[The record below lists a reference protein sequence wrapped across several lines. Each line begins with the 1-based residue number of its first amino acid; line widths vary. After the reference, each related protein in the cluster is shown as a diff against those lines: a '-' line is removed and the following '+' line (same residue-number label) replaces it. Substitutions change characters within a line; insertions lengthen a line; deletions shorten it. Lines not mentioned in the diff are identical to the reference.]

1 MKFGKILLSLFC
13 IALLA
18 GCAMPKKVTYL
29 QNLEPEKSDAVARN
43 VDIRVQP
50 EDKISILVSTP
61 EEALTSMFNLS
72 RPLSMNSTA
81 SNQERLGYTVNDRGE
96 IDLPVLGLVHVAGKT
111 RQQIAETIKHELT
124 SRNLLKDPIVT
135 VEFQNL
141 TVTVLGEVGHPGRYN
156 IDKDHL
162 TLLDAL
168 ALAGDLT
175 IQGRRDNVLVQRDED
190 GKKVI
195 HRVDI
200 SSGPDLYASPVYYLK
215 QNDVVYVEP
224 TAMRKRQSTVNGNT
238 LNTPSFWIS
247 IASFLTTVAVLVFNK

>member
-1 MKFGKILLSLFC
+1 MKSGKILLSIFC
-13 IALLA
+13 IALLT
-18 GCAMPKKVTYL
+18 GCAMPKKVTYF
-29 QNLEPEKSDAVARN
+29 QDLEPEKSEAIARS

-61 EEALTSMFNLS
+61 EEALTSMFNLQLPTTMVS
-72 RPLSMNSTA
+72 NSGQ
-81 SNQERLGYTVNDRGE
+81 NRLGYTVNDRGE
-96 IDLPVLGLVHVAGKT
+96 IDFPILGPVHVAGKT
-111 RQQIAETIKHELT
+111 RQEIAETIKHELT

-141 TVTVLGEVGHPGRYN
+141 TVTVLGEVGSPGRYN

-162 TLLDAL
+162 TLIDAL

-175 IQGRRDNVLVQRDED
+175 IQGRRDNVMVQRDED

-247 IASFLTTVAVLVFNK
+247 IASFLTTFTVLLFK

>member
-1 MKFGKILLSLFC
+1 MKSGKILLSIFC
-13 IALLA
+13 IALLTA
-18 GCAMPKKVTYL
+18 CAMPKKVTYF
-29 QNLEPEKSDAVARN
+29 QDLEPEKSEAIARS

-50 EDKISILVSTP
+50 EDKILILVSTP
-61 EEALTSMFNLS
+61 EEALTSMFNLQLPTTMVS
-72 RPLSMNSTA
+72 NS
-81 SNQERLGYTVNDRGE
+81 SQNRLGYTVNDRGE
-96 IDLPVLGLVHVAGKT
+96 IDFPILGLVHVAGKT
-111 RQQIAETIKHELT
+111 RQEIAETIKHELT

-141 TVTVLGEVGHPGRYN
+141 TVTVLGEVGSPGRYN

-162 TLLDAL
+162 TLIDAL

-175 IQGRRDNVLVQRDED
+175 IQGRRDNVMVQRDED

-247 IASFLTTVAVLVFNK
+247 IASFLTTFTVLLFK

>member
-1 MKFGKILLSLFC
+1 MKLDKILISLFC
-13 IALLA
+13 FALLA
-18 GCAMPKKVTYL
+18 GCATPKKVTYF
-29 QNLEPEKSDAVARN
+29 QDLEAEKPEAIARN

-61 EEALTSMFNLS
+61 EETLTSMFNLQL
-72 RPLSMNSTA
+72 PTSMTS
-81 SNQERLGYTVNDRGE
+81 SGQGKLGYTVNDRGD
-96 IDLPVLGLVHVAGKT
+96 IDFPVLGTIHVAGKT
-111 RQQIAETIKHELT
+111 RQEIAEMIRHELT
-124 SRNLLKDPIVT
+124 SRNLVKDPIVT

-141 TVTVLGEVGHPGRYN
+141 TVTILGEVGGPGRYN

-162 TLLDAL
+162 TLIDAL

-175 IQGRRDNVLVQRDED
+175 IQGRRDNVMVQRDED

-195 HRVDI
+195 YRVDL

-247 IASFLTTVAVLVFNK
+247 IVSFLTTFTLLIVNK

>member
-13 IALLA
+13 MALLA

-29 QNLEPEKSDAVARN
+29 QNLDPEKSDAVARN

-72 RPLSMNSTA
+72 RPTSMTNTT
-81 SNQERLGYTVNDRGE
+81 QEKLGYTVNDRGE
-96 IDLPVLGLVHVAGKT
+96 IDFPILGPVHVAGKT

-124 SRNLLKDPIVT
+124 SRNLVKDPIVT

-141 TVTVLGEVGHPGRYN
+141 TVTVLGEVGSPGRYN

-175 IQGRRDNVLVQRDED
+175 IQGRRDNVMVQRDED

-238 LNTPSFWIS
+238 LNTPSFWVS
-247 IASFLTTVAVLVFNK
+247 IASFLTTIAVLAFK

>member
-1 MKFGKILLSLFC
+1 MKSGKILLSIFC
-13 IALLA
+13 IALLT
-18 GCAMPKKVTYL
+18 GCAMPKKVTYF
-29 QNLEPEKSDAVARN
+29 QDLEPEKSEAIARS

-61 EEALTSMFNLS
+61 EEALTSMFNLQLPTTMVS
-72 RPLSMNSTA
+72 NSGQ
-81 SNQERLGYTVNDRGE
+81 NRLGYTVNDRGE
-96 IDLPVLGLVHVAGKT
+96 IDFPILGLVHVAGKT
-111 RQQIAETIKHELT
+111 RQEIAETIKHELT

-141 TVTVLGEVGHPGRYN
+141 TVTVLGEVGSPGRYN

-162 TLLDAL
+162 TLIDAL

-175 IQGRRDNVLVQRDED
+175 IQGRRDNVMVQRDED

-247 IASFLTTVAVLVFNK
+247 IASFLTTFTVLLFK

>member
-1 MKFGKILLSLFC
+1 MKSGKILLSIFC
-13 IALLA
+13 IALLTA
-18 GCAMPKKVTYL
+18 CAMPKKVTYF
-29 QNLEPEKSDAVARN
+29 QDLEPEKSEAIARS

-61 EEALTSMFNLS
+61 EEALTSMFNLQLPTTMVS
-72 RPLSMNSTA
+72 NSGQ
-81 SNQERLGYTVNDRGE
+81 NRLGYTVNDRGE
-96 IDLPVLGLVHVAGKT
+96 IDFPILGLVHVAGKT
-111 RQQIAETIKHELT
+111 RQEIAETIKHELT

-141 TVTVLGEVGHPGRYN
+141 TVTVLGEVGSPGRYN

-162 TLLDAL
+162 TLIDAL

-175 IQGRRDNVLVQRDED
+175 IQGRRDNVMVQRDED

-247 IASFLTTVAVLVFNK
+247 IASFLTTFTVLLFK

>member
-1 MKFGKILLSLFC
+1 MKLDKILISLFC
-13 IALLA
+13 FALLA
-18 GCAMPKKVTYL
+18 GCATPKKVTYF
-29 QNLEPEKSDAVARN
+29 QDLEAEKPEAIARN

-61 EEALTSMFNLS
+61 EETLTSMFNLQL
-72 RPLSMNSTA
+72 PASMTS
-81 SNQERLGYTVNDRGE
+81 SGQGRLGYTVNDRGD
-96 IDLPVLGLVHVAGKT
+96 IDFPVLGTIHVAGKT
-111 RQQIAETIKHELT
+111 RQEIAETIRHELT
-124 SRNLLKDPIVT
+124 SRNLVKDPIVT

-141 TVTVLGEVGHPGRYN
+141 TVTVLGEVGGPGRYN

-162 TLLDAL
+162 TLIDAL

-175 IQGRRDNVLVQRDED
+175 IQGRRDNVMVQRDED

-195 HRVDI
+195 YRVDL
-200 SSGPDLYASPVYYLK
+200 SSGPELYASPVYYLK

-247 IASFLTTVAVLVFNK
+247 IVSFLTTFTILLVKQ

>member
-13 IALLA
+13 IALLT
-18 GCAMPKKVTYL
+18 GCAMPKKITYL
-29 QNLEPEKSDAVARN
+29 QDLEPEKSEAIARN

-61 EEALTSMFNLS
+61 EETLTSMFNLS
-72 RPLSMNSTA
+72 RPTSMTTS
-81 SNQERLGYTVNDRGE
+81 SQEGLGYTVNDRGD
-96 IDLPVLGLVHVAGKT
+96 IDFPILGTVHVAGMT
-111 RQQIAETIKHELT
+111 RQQIAEVIKHELT
-124 SRNLLKDPIVT
+124 SRNLVKDPIVT

-141 TVTVLGEVGHPGRYN
+141 TVTVLGEVGSPGRYD

-175 IQGRRDNVLVQRDED
+175 IVGRRDNVMVQRDED

-200 SSGPDLYASPVYYLK
+200 TSGPELYASPVYYLK
-215 QNDVVYVEP
+215 QNDVIYVEP
-224 TAMRKRQSTVNGNT
+224 NAMRKRQSTVNGNT

-247 IASFLTTVAVLVFNK
+247 IASFLTTIAVLAFK

>member
-1 MKFGKILLSLFC
+1 MKFGKILFSLFC
-13 IALLA
+13 IALLT
-18 GCAMPKKVTYL
+18 GCAMPKKVTYF
-29 QNLEPEKSDAVARN
+29 QDLEPEESEAVARD

-50 EDKISILVSTP
+50 EDKMLIIVSTP
-61 EEALTSMFNLS
+61 EEALTSMFNLK
-72 RPLSMNSTA
+72 RPLSMTTS
-81 SNQERLGYTVNDRGE
+81 SQEWLGYTVNDRGE
-96 IDLPVLGLVHVAGKT
+96 IDFPILGPIYVAGKT

-124 SRNLLKDPIVT
+124 SRNLVKDPIVT
-135 VEFQNL
+135 VEFDNL
-141 TVTVLGEVGHPGRYN
+141 TVSVLGEVSRPGRYN
-156 IDKDHL
+156 IKNDHL
-162 TLLDAL
+162 TLIEAL
-168 ALAGDLT
+168 ALAGDMT

-224 TAMRKRQSTVNGNT
+224 NDMRKRQSTVNGNT

-247 IASFLTTVAVLVFNK
+247 VLSFLTTVTVLFVKN

>member
-1 MKFGKILLSLFC
+1 MKSGKILLSLLC
-13 IALLA
+13 IALLT
-18 GCAMPKKVTYL
+18 GCAMPKKVTYF
-29 QNLEPEKSDAVARN
+29 QNLEPEKSEAVARN

-50 EDKISILVSTP
+50 EDKISIMVSTP
-61 EEALTSMFNLS
+61 EETLTSMFNLQL
-72 RPLSMNSTA
+72 PTSMVSGGQNK
-81 SNQERLGYTVNDRGE
+81 LGYTVNDRGE
-96 IDLPVLGLVHVAGKT
+96 IDFPILGPVHVAGKT
-111 RQQIAETIKHELT
+111 RQQIAETIKHELI
-124 SRNLLKDPIVT
+124 SRNLVKDPIVT

-141 TVTVLGEVGHPGRYN
+141 TVTVLGEVGSPGRYN

-162 TLLDAL
+162 TLIDAL

-224 TAMRKRQSTVNGNT
+224 TAMKKRQSTVNGNT

-247 IASFLTTVAVLVFNK
+247 IVSFLTTFTILFVKK